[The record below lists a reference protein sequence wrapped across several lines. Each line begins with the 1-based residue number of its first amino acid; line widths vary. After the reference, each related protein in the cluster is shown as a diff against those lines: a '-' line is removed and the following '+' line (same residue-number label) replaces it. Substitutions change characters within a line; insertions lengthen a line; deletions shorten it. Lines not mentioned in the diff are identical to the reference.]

1 MIAARIPWRSPWAR
15 LIPLMLLVM
24 APAAGQWL
32 GWMMAPE
39 TLEPISL
46 LPGLASWAVIGTLL
60 ALLVKWSGLL
70 TNPSLQ
76 METWAQM
83 SGASLAFLAAAV
95 TAMSAQLRGF
105 EILSVFP
112 ALAHAL
118 ACLWICANAFGSEYE
133 HRTLGQWLVQ
143 PRSRGD
149 LYREKLGVAGGIAG
163 TAAVIFFLTTGQSMG
178 HDLLYLALIFGSLLI
193 LGLASAP
200 FFTLISRSTLAGFVF
215 TLTVPMA
222 LYLILQTLLEVYH
235 ARVYPD
241 LLYRSSEEQGVLC
254 VGGVIYLGAMA
265 LAGWR
270 VFKRLEWRE
279 GGAGGSSTPGLYALT
294 GAWDRWLGRRWLG
307 QPSTAQLIRKEL
319 RLHVVPWLIAGILIG
334 FWGLSLLIRKWA
346 PGSEL
351 GVAAANPYTVT
362 LYAGI
367 FGTFVFLV
375 TGASA
380 IAEERVLGTLEWQW
394 TQPISMAR
402 QWKIKVGV
410 ATALALTLGLILPA
424 ALVWLG
430 FDAEALDTTFGQ
442 PDWQPIAAYAVA
454 LAALFA
460 TSLYASSVSQSS
472 MKAVA
477 LTPMLLASLWAVGAL
492 TILGVG
498 VMLDD
503 QWGNVWEFPLR
514 ADGVRD
520 PALLNQK
527 PPTLLQ
533 DLESFHQMSALE
545 SLHLMSEIG
554 AMILGTIWIGFV
566 VRSARVNAQRLR
578 MGWPT
583 VSRQWGRLSGGLWMA
598 SLLGGLLLVG
608 LGRMRGYYDQ
618 LASLKYRREGFI
630 KFATQAEREG
640 KLTPEY
646 LSQFGITNQ
655 PSPEALVDTLIR
667 QRGFGWLLHNF
678 MQHFQRDSL
687 VAAKPRLFK
696 ASREE
701 LIQFA
706 TKAEQ
711 EGKFTPEYLSPL
723 GITNRPSPEELAD
736 FLIRRRKSGWLLQ
749 DFNKHFQGKPS
760 IRADPQVLSDLE
772 RIRRYGRLTSPGPTT
787 PSTNAASPESAAPAP
802 MPMMSQELMK
812 RYGLMPKRPSRTSAP
827 TTPKTSTNS
836 PANPAPGQ

>member
-39 TLEPISL
+39 TLEPVSL
-46 LPGLASWAVIGTLL
+46 VPGLASWTVIGTLL

-83 SGASLAFLAAAV
+83 PGASLAFLAAAV
-95 TAMSAQLRGF
+95 NAMLAKGVF
-105 EILSVFP
+105 ESLSVFA
-112 ALAHAL
+112 ALAYAL
-118 ACLWICANAFGSEYE
+118 ACLWICANAFGSEFE

-149 LYREKLGVAGGIAG
+149 FYREKLGVAGGIAG

-178 HDLLYLALIFGSLLI
+178 HDLLELALIFASLLI

-222 LYLILQTLLEVYH
+222 LYLILQTLLDVYH

-241 LLYRSSEEQGVLC
+241 LLYRSSEEQGVLW

-279 GGAGGSSTPGLYALT
+279 GGAGGSSTLGLYALT

-307 QPSTAQLIRKEL
+307 KPATAQLIRKEL

-346 PGSEL
+346 PESEL
-351 GVAAANPYTVT
+351 GVAASNPYTVT

-367 FGTFVFLV
+367 LGVFIFLV
-375 TGASA
+375 TGAGS

-394 TQPISMAR
+394 TQPIPMER
-402 QWKIKVGV
+402 QWRIKVGV
-410 ATALALTLGLILPA
+410 ATALALTLGLVLPA

-430 FDAEALDTTFGQ
+430 FDAEALDTAFGQ
-442 PDWQPIAAYAVA
+442 PDWEPIAAYAAA
-454 LAALFA
+454 LVALFA

-477 LTPMLLASLWAVGAL
+477 LTPMLLASLWSVGAL
-492 TILGVG
+492 TIWGVG

-503 QWGNVWEFPLR
+503 QWGHPWEFPLR
-514 ADGVRD
+514 VDGVRD

-533 DLESFHQMSALE
+533 ALG
-545 SLHLMSEIG
+545 SLHQISETG
-554 AMILGTIWIGFV
+554 AMILGTIWIGFM

-608 LGRMRGYYDQ
+608 LGRMRGYYSQ
-618 LASLKYRREGFI
+618 LASLNYRREEFI

-640 KLTPEY
+640 KMTPEY
-646 LSQFGITNQ
+646 LSQFGITNR

-667 QRGFGWLLHNF
+667 HRGFRWLQHNF
-678 MQHFQRDSL
+678 VEDFQQDSL
-687 VAAKPRLFK
+687 VAAKPRLLK

-706 TKAEQ
+706 TQAEQ
-711 EGKFTPEYLSPL
+711 EGKMTPEYLSQF
-723 GITNRPSPEELAD
+723 GITNRPSPEELVD

-760 IRADPQVLSDLE
+760 IDLE
-772 RIRRYGRLTSPGPTT
+772 SIRRYGRLTSPGPTT
-787 PSTNAASPESAAPAP
+787 PSTNAASPESAAPVP

-812 RYGLMPKRPSRTSAP
+812 RYGIMPRT
-827 TTPKTSTNS
+827 TTNRATPMPPKASTNP
-836 PANPAPGQ
+836 PANPAPRQ

>member
-39 TLEPISL
+39 TLEPVSL
-46 LPGLASWAVIGTLL
+46 LPSLASWAVIGTLL

-76 METWAQM
+76 MEIWAQM
-83 SGASLAFLAAAV
+83 PGASLAFLAAAV
-95 TAMSAQLRGF
+95 TAMFAKGVF
-105 EILSVFP
+105 ESLSVFA
-112 ALAHAL
+112 ALAYAL
-118 ACLWICANAFGSEYE
+118 ACLWICANAFGSEFE

-178 HDLLYLALIFGSLLI
+178 HDLLELALIFASLLI

-222 LYLILQTLLEVYH
+222 LYLILQTLLDVYH

-241 LLYRSSEEQGVLC
+241 LLYRSSEEQGVLW

-279 GGAGGSSTPGLYALT
+279 GGAGGSSTLGLYALT

-307 QPSTAQLIRKEL
+307 KPATAQLIRKEL

-346 PGSEL
+346 PESEL
-351 GVAAANPYTVT
+351 GVAASNPYTVT

-367 FGTFVFLV
+367 LGVFIFLV
-375 TGASA
+375 TGAGS

-394 TQPISMAR
+394 TQPIPMAR
-402 QWKIKVGV
+402 QWRIKVGV
-410 ATALALTLGLILPA
+410 ATALALTLGLVLPA

-430 FDAEALDTTFGQ
+430 FDAEALDTAFGQ
-442 PDWQPIAAYAVA
+442 PDWQPIAAYAAA
-454 LAALFA
+454 LVALFA

-492 TILGVG
+492 TIMGVG

-533 DLESFHQMSALE
+533 ALG
-545 SLHLMSEIG
+545 SLHQISETG
-554 AMILGTIWIGFV
+554 AMILGTIWIGFM

-608 LGRMRGYYDQ
+608 LGRMRGYYSQ
-618 LASLKYRREGFI
+618 LASLNYRREEFI

-646 LSQFGITNQ
+646 LSQFGITNR
-655 PSPEALVDTLIR
+655 PSPEALVDKLIR
-667 QRGFGWLLHNF
+667 HRGFRWLQHNF
-678 MQHFQRDSL
+678 VEDFQRDSL

-723 GITNRPSPEELAD
+723 GITNRPSPEELVD

-760 IRADPQVLSDLE
+760 IRTDPQVLSDLE
-772 RIRRYGRLTSPGPTT
+772 LIRRYGRLTSPGPTT
-787 PSTNAASPESAAPAP
+787 PSTNAASPESASTAP

-812 RYGLMPKRPSRTSAP
+812 RYGIMPRT
-827 TTPKTSTNS
+827 TTNRATPMPPKASTNP

>member
-39 TLEPISL
+39 TLEPVSL
-46 LPGLASWAVIGTLL
+46 VPGLASWTVIGTLL

-83 SGASLAFLAAAV
+83 PGASLAFLAVAV
-95 TAMSAQLRGF
+95 NAMFAKGVF
-105 EILSVFP
+105 ESLSVFA
-112 ALAHAL
+112 ALAYAL
-118 ACLWICANAFGSEYE
+118 ACLWICANAFGSEFE

-178 HDLLYLALIFGSLLI
+178 HDLLELALIFGSLLI

-241 LLYRSSEEQGVLC
+241 LLYRSSEEQEVLWA
-254 VGGVIYLGAMA
+254 GGAIYLGATA

-270 VFKRLEWRE
+270 VFRRLEWRE
-279 GGAGGSSTPGLYALT
+279 GGAGGSSTLGLYALT

-307 QPSTAQLIRKEL
+307 KPATAQLIRKEL
-319 RLHVVPWLIAGILIG
+319 RLHVVPWLITGILIG

-346 PGSEL
+346 PESEL
-351 GVAAANPYTVT
+351 GVAASNPYTVT

-367 FGTFVFLV
+367 LGVFIFLV
-375 TGASA
+375 TGAGS

-394 TQPISMAR
+394 TQPIPMER
-402 QWKIKVGV
+402 QWRIKVGV
-410 ATALALTLGLILPA
+410 ATALALTLGLVLPA

-430 FDAEALDTTFGQ
+430 FDAEALDTAFGQ
-442 PDWQPIAAYAVA
+442 PDWEPIAAYAAA
-454 LAALFA
+454 LVALFA

-477 LTPMLLASLWAVGAL
+477 LTPMLLASLWSVGAL
-492 TILGVG
+492 TIWGVG

-503 QWGNVWEFPLR
+503 QWGHPWEFPLR
-514 ADGVRD
+514 VDGVRD

-533 DLESFHQMSALE
+533 ALG
-545 SLHLMSEIG
+545 SLHQISETG
-554 AMILGTIWIGFV
+554 AMILGTIWIGFM

-608 LGRMRGYYDQ
+608 LGRMRGYYSQ
-618 LASLKYRREGFI
+618 LASLNYRREEFI
-630 KFATQAEREG
+630 KFATQAEQEG

-646 LSQFGITNQ
+646 LSQFGITNR

-667 QRGFGWLLHNF
+667 HRGFRWLQHNF
-678 MQHFQRDSL
+678 VEDFQQDSL
-687 VAAKPRLFK
+687 VAAKPRLLK

-706 TKAEQ
+706 TQAEQ
-711 EGKFTPEYLSPL
+711 EGKMTPEYLSQF
-723 GITNRPSPEELAD
+723 GITNRPSPEELVD

-760 IRADPQVLSDLE
+760 IDLE
-772 RIRRYGRLTSPGPTT
+772 SIRRYGRLTSPGPTT
-787 PSTNAASPESAAPAP
+787 PSTNAASPESASTAP

-812 RYGLMPKRPSRTSAP
+812 RYGIMPRT
-827 TTPKTSTNS
+827 TTNRATPMPPKASTNP
-836 PANPAPGQ
+836 PANPAPRQ

>member
-39 TLEPISL
+39 TLEPVSL
-46 LPGLASWAVIGTLL
+46 LSGLASWAVILSVL

-76 METWAQM
+76 MEIWAQM
-83 SGASLAFLAAAV
+83 PGASLAFLAAAV
-95 TAMSAQLRGF
+95 NAMSAHKGERGDHIGF
-105 EILSVFP
+105 A
-112 ALAHAL
+112 ALPHCL
-118 ACLWICANAFGSEYE
+118 ACLWICANAFGSEFD
-133 HRTLGQWLVQ
+133 HRTMGQLLVQ
-143 PRSRGD
+143 PRSRGRIY
-149 LYREKLGVAGGIAG
+149 LEKLGVAGGIAG
-163 TAAVIFFLTTGQSMG
+163 TAAVIFFLTPSGSGVTGDPQI
-178 HDLLYLALIFGSLLI
+178 LLLI

-241 LLYRSSEEQGVLC
+241 LLYRSSEEQGVLW

-279 GGAGGSSTPGLYALT
+279 GGAGGSSTLGLYALT
-294 GAWDRWLGRRWLG
+294 GAWDRLLGRRWLG
-307 QPSTAQLIRKEL
+307 KPATAQLIRKEL

-346 PGSEL
+346 PESEL
-351 GVAAANPYTVT
+351 GVAASNPYTVT

-367 FGTFVFLV
+367 LGVFIFLV
-375 TGASA
+375 TGAGS

-394 TQPISMAR
+394 TQPIPMER
-402 QWKIKVGV
+402 QWRIKVGV
-410 ATALALTLGLILPA
+410 ATALALTLGLVLPA

-430 FDAEALDTTFGQ
+430 FDAEALDTAFGQ
-442 PDWQPIAAYAVA
+442 PDWEPIAAYAAA
-454 LAALFA
+454 LVALFA

-503 QWGNVWEFPLR
+503 QWGNLWEFPLR

-533 DLESFHQMSALE
+533 ALG
-545 SLHLMSEIG
+545 SLHQISETG
-554 AMILGTIWIGFV
+554 AMILGTIWIGFM

-608 LGRMRGYYDQ
+608 LGRMRGYYSQ
-618 LASLKYRREGFI
+618 LASLNYRREEFI

-640 KLTPEY
+640 KMTPEY
-646 LSQFGITNQ
+646 LSQFGITNR

-667 QRGFGWLLHNF
+667 HRGFRWLQHNF
-678 MQHFQRDSL
+678 VEDFQQDSL
-687 VAAKPRLFK
+687 VAAKPRLLK

-706 TKAEQ
+706 TQAEQ
-711 EGKFTPEYLSPL
+711 EGKMTPEYLSQF
-723 GITNRPSPEELAD
+723 GITNRPSPEELVD

-760 IRADPQVLSDLE
+760 IDLE
-772 RIRRYGRLTSPGPTT
+772 SIRRYGRLTSPGPTT
-787 PSTNAASPESAAPAP
+787 PSTNAASPESASTAP

-812 RYGLMPKRPSRTSAP
+812 RYGIMPRT
-827 TTPKTSTNS
+827 TTNRATPMPPKASTNP
-836 PANPAPGQ
+836 PANPAPRQ

>member
-39 TLEPISL
+39 TLEPVSL
-46 LPGLASWAVIGTLL
+46 VPGLASWTVIGTLL

-83 SGASLAFLAAAV
+83 PGASLAFLAAAV
-95 TAMSAQLRGF
+95 NAMLAKGVF
-105 EILSVFP
+105 ESLSVFA
-112 ALAHAL
+112 ALAYAL
-118 ACLWICANAFGSEYE
+118 ACLWICANAFGSEFE

-178 HDLLYLALIFGSLLI
+178 HDLLELALIFGSLLI

-222 LYLILQTLLEVYH
+222 LYLILQTLLDVYH

-241 LLYRSSEEQGVLC
+241 LLYRSSEEQEVLWA
-254 VGGVIYLGAMA
+254 GGAIYLGAMA

-279 GGAGGSSTPGLYALT
+279 GGAGGSSTLGLYALT

-307 QPSTAQLIRKEL
+307 KPATAQLIRKEL

-346 PGSEL
+346 PESEL
-351 GVAAANPYTVT
+351 GVAASNPYTVT

-367 FGTFVFLV
+367 LGVFIFLV
-375 TGASA
+375 TGAGS

-394 TQPISMAR
+394 TQPIPMAR
-402 QWKIKVGV
+402 QWRIKVGV
-410 ATALALTLGLILPA
+410 ATALALTLGLVLPA

-430 FDAEALDTTFGQ
+430 FDAEALDTAFGQ
-442 PDWQPIAAYAVA
+442 PDWQPIAAYAAA
-454 LAALFA
+454 LVALFA

-503 QWGNVWEFPLR
+503 QWGNLWEFPLR

-533 DLESFHQMSALE
+533 ALG
-545 SLHLMSEIG
+545 SLHQISETG
-554 AMILGTIWIGFV
+554 AMILGTIWIGFM

-608 LGRMRGYYDQ
+608 LGRMRGYYSQ
-618 LASLKYRREGFI
+618 LASLNYRREEFI

-640 KLTPEY
+640 KMTPEY
-646 LSQFGITNQ
+646 LSQFGITNR

-667 QRGFGWLLHNF
+667 HRGFRWLQHNF
-678 MQHFQRDSL
+678 VEDFQQDSL
-687 VAAKPRLFK
+687 VAAKPRLLK

-706 TKAEQ
+706 TQAEQ
-711 EGKFTPEYLSPL
+711 EGKMTPEYLSQF
-723 GITNRPSPEELAD
+723 GITNRPSPEELVD

-760 IRADPQVLSDLE
+760 IDLE
-772 RIRRYGRLTSPGPTT
+772 SIRRYGRLTSPGPTT
-787 PSTNAASPESAAPAP
+787 PSTNAASPESASTAP

-812 RYGLMPKRPSRTSAP
+812 RYGIMPRT
-827 TTPKTSTNS
+827 TTNRATPMPPKASTNP
-836 PANPAPGQ
+836 PANPAPRQ

>member
-1 MIAARIPWRSPWAR
+1 
-15 LIPLMLLVM
+15 M
-24 APAAGQWL
+24 AGDPQSL
-32 GWMMAPE
+32 GE
-39 TLEPISL
+39 TL
-46 LPGLASWAVIGTLL
+46 G
-60 ALLVKWSGLL
+60 
-70 TNPSLQ
+70 
-76 METWAQM
+76 
-83 SGASLAFLAAAV
+83 
-95 TAMSAQLRGF
+95 
-105 EILSVFP
+105 
-112 ALAHAL
+112 
-118 ACLWICANAFGSEYE
+118 Y
-133 HRTLGQWLVQ
+133 
-143 PRSRGD
+143 
-149 LYREKLGVAGGIAG
+149 
-163 TAAVIFFLTTGQSMG
+163 
-178 HDLLYLALIFGSLLI
+178 LI

-222 LYLILQTLLEVYH
+222 LYLILQTLLDVYH

-241 LLYRSSEEQGVLC
+241 LLYRSSEEQGVLW

-279 GGAGGSSTPGLYALT
+279 GGAGGSSTLGLYALT

-307 QPSTAQLIRKEL
+307 KPATAQLIRKEL

-346 PGSEL
+346 PESEL
-351 GVAAANPYTVT
+351 GVAASNPYTVT

-367 FGTFVFLV
+367 LGVFIFLV

-394 TQPISMAR
+394 TQPIPMAR
-402 QWKIKVGV
+402 QWRIKVGV
-410 ATALALTLGLILPA
+410 ATALALTLGLVLPA

-430 FDAEALDTTFGQ
+430 FDAEALDTAFGQ
-442 PDWQPIAAYAVA
+442 PDWEPIAAYAAA
-454 LAALFA
+454 LVALFA

-503 QWGNVWEFPLR
+503 QWGNLWEFPLR
-514 ADGVRD
+514 VDGVRD

-533 DLESFHQMSALE
+533 ALG
-545 SLHLMSEIG
+545 SLHQISETG
-554 AMILGTIWIGFV
+554 AMILGTIWIGFM

-608 LGRMRGYYDQ
+608 LGRMRGYYSQ
-618 LASLKYRREGFI
+618 LASLNYRREEFI
-630 KFATQAEREG
+630 KFATQAEQEG

-646 LSQFGITNQ
+646 LSQFGITN
-655 PSPEALVDTLIR
+655 
-667 QRGFGWLLHNF
+667 
-678 MQHFQRDSL
+678 
-687 VAAKPRLFK
+687 
-696 ASREE
+696 
-701 LIQFA
+701 
-706 TKAEQ
+706 
-711 EGKFTPEYLSPL
+711 
-723 GITNRPSPEELAD
+723 RPSPEELVD

-760 IRADPQVLSDLE
+760 INLE
-772 RIRRYGRLTSPGPTT
+772 SIRRYGRLTSPGPTT
-787 PSTNAASPESAAPAP
+787 PSTNAASPESASTAP

-812 RYGLMPKRPSRTSAP
+812 RYGIMPRT
-827 TTPKTSTNS
+827 TTNRATPMPPKASTNP
-836 PANPAPGQ
+836 PANPAPRQ

>member
-1 MIAARIPWRSPWAR
+1 MIAARIPWRSPWPR

-39 TLEPISL
+39 TLEPVSL
-46 LPGLASWAVIGTLL
+46 VPGLASWTVIGTLL

-76 METWAQM
+76 MEIWAQM
-83 SGASLAFLAAAV
+83 PGASLAFLAAAV
-95 TAMSAQLRGF
+95 TAMFAKGVF
-105 EILSVFP
+105 ESLSVFA
-112 ALAHAL
+112 ALAYAL
-118 ACLWICANAFGSEYE
+118 ACLWICANAFGSEFE

-178 HDLLYLALIFGSLLI
+178 HDLLELALIFGSLLI

-222 LYLILQTLLEVYH
+222 LYLILQTLLDVYH

-241 LLYRSSEEQGVLC
+241 LLYRSSEEQGVLW

-279 GGAGGSSTPGLYALT
+279 GGAGGSSTLGLYALT

-307 QPSTAQLIRKEL
+307 KPATAQLIRKEL

-346 PGSEL
+346 PESEL
-351 GVAAANPYTVT
+351 GVAASNPYTVT

-367 FGTFVFLV
+367 LGVFIFLV
-375 TGASA
+375 TGAGS

-394 TQPISMAR
+394 TQPIPMER
-402 QWKIKVGV
+402 QWRIKVGV

-430 FDAEALDTTFGQ
+430 FDAEALDTAFGQ
-442 PDWQPIAAYAVA
+442 PDWEPIAAYAAA
-454 LAALFA
+454 LVALFA

-503 QWGNVWEFPLR
+503 QWGNLWEFPLR

-533 DLESFHQMSALE
+533 ALG
-545 SLHLMSEIG
+545 SLHQISETG
-554 AMILGTIWIGFV
+554 AMILGTIWIGFM

-608 LGRMRGYYDQ
+608 LGRMRGYYSQ
-618 LASLKYRREGFI
+618 LASLNYRREEFI

-640 KLTPEY
+640 KMTPEY
-646 LSQFGITNQ
+646 LSQFGITNR

-667 QRGFGWLLHNF
+667 HRGFRWLQHNF
-678 MQHFQRDSL
+678 VEDFQQDSL
-687 VAAKPRLFK
+687 VAAKPRLLK

-706 TKAEQ
+706 TQAEQ
-711 EGKFTPEYLSPL
+711 EGKMTPEYLSQF
-723 GITNRPSPEELAD
+723 GITNRPSPEELVD

-760 IRADPQVLSDLE
+760 IDLE
-772 RIRRYGRLTSPGPTT
+772 SIRRYGRLTSPGPTT
-787 PSTNAASPESAAPAP
+787 PSTNAASPESASTAP

-812 RYGLMPKRPSRTSAP
+812 RYGIMPRT
-827 TTPKTSTNS
+827 TTNRATPMPPKASTNP
-836 PANPAPGQ
+836 PANPAPRQ

>member
-39 TLEPISL
+39 TLEPVSL
-46 LPGLASWAVIGTLL
+46 LPSLASWAVIGTLL

-76 METWAQM
+76 MEIWAQM
-83 SGASLAFLAAAV
+83 PGASLAFLAAAV
-95 TAMSAQLRGF
+95 TAMFAKGVF
-105 EILSVFP
+105 ESLSVFA
-112 ALAHAL
+112 ALAYAL
-118 ACLWICANAFGSEYE
+118 ACLWICANAFGSEFE

-178 HDLLYLALIFGSLLI
+178 HDLLELALIFGSLLI

-222 LYLILQTLLEVYH
+222 LYLILQTLLDVYH

-241 LLYRSSEEQGVLC
+241 LLYRSSEEQGVLW

-279 GGAGGSSTPGLYALT
+279 GGAGGSSTLGLYALT
-294 GAWDRWLGRRWLG
+294 GAWDRWLDRRWLG
-307 QPSTAQLIRKEL
+307 KPATAQLIRKEL

-346 PGSEL
+346 PESEL
-351 GVAAANPYTVT
+351 GVAASNPYTVT

-367 FGTFVFLV
+367 LGVFIFLV
-375 TGASA
+375 TGAGS

-394 TQPISMAR
+394 TQPIPMAR
-402 QWKIKVGV
+402 QWRIKVGV
-410 ATALALTLGLILPA
+410 ATALALTLGLVLPA

-430 FDAEALDTTFGQ
+430 FDAEALDTAFGQ
-442 PDWQPIAAYAVA
+442 PDWQPIAAYAAA
-454 LAALFA
+454 LVALFA

-492 TILGVG
+492 TIMGVG

-520 PALLNQK
+520 PALLNQI

-533 DLESFHQMSALE
+533 ALG
-545 SLHLMSEIG
+545 SLHQISETG
-554 AMILGTIWIGFV
+554 AMILGTIWIGFM

-608 LGRMRGYYDQ
+608 LGRMRGYYSQ
-618 LASLKYRREGFI
+618 LASLNYRREEFI

-640 KLTPEY
+640 KMTPEY
-646 LSQFGITNQ
+646 LSQFGITNR

-667 QRGFGWLLHNF
+667 HRGFRWLQHNF
-678 MQHFQRDSL
+678 VEDFQQDSL
-687 VAAKPRLFK
+687 VAAKPRLLK

-706 TKAEQ
+706 TQAEQ
-711 EGKFTPEYLSPL
+711 EGKMTPEYLSQF
-723 GITNRPSPEELAD
+723 GITNRPSPEELVD

-787 PSTNAASPESAAPAP
+787 PSTNAASPESASTAP
-802 MPMMSQELMK
+802 MPMMSQALIK
-812 RYGLMPKRPSRTSAP
+812 RYGLMPRT
-827 TTPKTSTNS
+827 TTNRATPMPPKASTNP